1 MSENH
6 GDGPAEKQLRNK
18 QGLTR
23 CSDNCTPAA
32 QETVLTQSA
41 TVLEPEDVE
50 IKEMHILRGYTMLSN
65 LAGWIA
71 LLSADIGLFLCQ
83 ACWCLLTGKE
93 GSQQ

>member
-1 MSENH
+1 M
-6 GDGPAEKQLRNK
+6 RNK

-23 CSDNCTPAA
+23 CSDSCTPAA
-32 QETVLTQSA
+32 QETVLKQSA

-71 LLSADIGLFLCQ
+71 LLPADIGLFLCQ
-83 ACWCLLTGKE
+83 ASWGLLTGKE
-93 GSQQ
+93 ASRQ